1 MQHEIIQIGKKFGG
15 FCRFFYYYYYFLLWA
30 DMWVVNFTLFFL
42 ALSRLKFQTW
52 ICHGRAFHCGV
63 FFKLFVYFLN
73 KIQKHG
79 WMLACNIFIKKEV
92 ILEIGMLDVD
102 SAYTWRKGIKRC
114 WEIQISINEL
124 RIWGL
129 CFSI

>member
-1 MQHEIIQIGKKFGG
+1 MQHEIIQIGKRFGG
-15 FCRFFYYYYYFLLWA
+15 FCGFFFFPLLWA
-30 DMWVVNFTLFFL
+30 DMWVVNFYVVLFSSL
-42 ALSRLKFQTW
+42 KIKIPDMNLSRESISLRSF
-52 ICHGRAFHCGV
+52 

-102 SAYTWRKGIKRC
+102 SAYT
-114 WEIQISINEL
+114 
-124 RIWGL
+124 
-129 CFSI
+129 